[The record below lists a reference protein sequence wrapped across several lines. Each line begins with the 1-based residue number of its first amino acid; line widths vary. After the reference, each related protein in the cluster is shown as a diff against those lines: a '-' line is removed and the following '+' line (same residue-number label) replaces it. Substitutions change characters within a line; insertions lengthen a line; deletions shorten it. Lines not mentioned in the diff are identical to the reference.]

1 MLTEEKGLKN
11 NSKVLGLGTVN
22 IMAIYCFGGIRR
34 DLEFILGHINF
45 TFLLNLLG

>member
-11 NSKVLGLGTVN
+11 NSKVLGLGTMN

-34 DLEFILGHINF
+34 GSGIYSGPY
-45 TFLLNLLG
+45 